1 MPANDNFASAVV
13 LAAGGGTY
21 SGTTVGAGL
30 EASEPLVD
38 AALAGTVW
46 FSYTPTVSGNVTF
59 DTIGSL
65 SDGVLAVYTGSSLAA
80 LTRVAANGFDAT
92 AGAQKIIFYATS
104 GVTYRIQLAYWPGA
118 GNTYTLNRASGGT
131 IPANDSFAS
140 AVALSLGTAVV
151 GDTTGTTL
159 QASEPINYFQTGTL
173 WFKWVATLTA
183 VVNVTVAPEAYGAIV
198 VAYSGTSISTLT
210 ELAVSTDT
218 SSAPTIT
225 FSATTGTTYYIQ
237 LGRDSYVTVHYD
249 MVAVVAAPVN
259 DLFSGATSIAGASGA
274 ITGST
279 SGATM
284 EAGEPTPVAGIGA
297 SVWFDFVPTA
307 SRNVTFNTVGSAIDT
322 VLAAYT
328 GTLVSALTLVTSN
341 DNTSGSASQ
350 ITVPVTAYSHYMIQ
364 LSGAAAASGIYA
376 LNWTT
381 VPPSNDNFSAA
392 AVITGT
398 SGSVSGDNVG
408 ATVESGEPAP
418 VAGQN
423 ASVWYSFTPTATQ
436 SYTLNAVSTTS
447 TYFTPLLA
455 VYTGAAVNALTMVG
469 YATTTL
475 AFTGTA
481 GTTYHIQ
488 VGIDPAMFTVQ
499 GAFSLTW
506 AITPPA
512 NDNFVNSTALT
523 GSTGTY
529 SGNSA
534 GATLQSGEPTPVAG
548 STASVW
554 HKWTPSVSGQVVIDT
569 SGSSFDTVLELFTG
583 SIYGTITSLSL
594 QAYNDDV
601 VGGAGVTYSRITF
614 QAAAGTE
621 YKFTV
626 LAKAGAVPGAYT
638 LHWAPGSSPASND
651 TFAGAA
657 VISGGTGTTSG
668 SNVGCTME
676 AGEPIQTYGQAGS
689 VWFSYTPTITA
700 AINLD
705 TFGSSFDTT
714 LAVFT
719 GSSVGGL
726 TLVASNLDAPAS
738 LQSALVFNTV
748 AGTTY
753 HIQVAGSRGVSGNL
767 DNATGN
773 YVLSWAPNSSVVD
786 GDISWSMTITGVS
799 YLIDPVTYDVTAAS
813 TGTMSGS
820 ISMQTVTDDVVSS
833 SATVSGTFSPIA
845 EQAASMIDT
854 LLLSIGFTTQSVMS
868 ASFVGVLQYLANL
881 GVRNLGYDCLV
892 VNANTNGASLY
903 EGYVFN
909 SFAKIG
915 DNYYGAGAGGIYEL
929 TGATDAGAPIISS
942 IVTMQTRLEVPQ
954 QKNVATS
961 YLGID
966 ATGEVVLSTV
976 TESGAIYDY
985 ILTDHGDG
993 MRTERVLLAK
1003 GVRSDYWQFKLTN
1016 SDGLPMS
1023 LDFIDAVPT
1032 PLGRRV

>member
-21 SGTTVGAGL
+21 SNTTVGAGL

-38 AALAGTVW
+38 TNLAGTVW

-65 SDGVLAVYTGSSLAA
+65 SDGALAAYTGSSLTA
-80 LTRVAANGFDAT
+80 LTRVAASEFDAT
-92 AGAQKIIFYATS
+92 AGAQKIIFYATA
-104 GVTYRIQLAYWPGA
+104 GVTYHIQLAYWSGS
-118 GNTYTLNRASGGT
+118 GNTYTLNWALGGT
-131 IPANDSFAS
+131 IPANDDFAS
-140 AVALSLGTAVV
+140 AVVLSLGTAVV
-151 GDTTGTTL
+151 GDTTGATI
-159 QASEPINYFQTGTL
+159 QASEPIHYGQTGTL

-183 VVNVTVAPEAYGAIV
+183 EATVTVDTGAYGTTV
-198 VAYSGTSISTLT
+198 VAYSGTSISALT
-210 ELAVSTDT
+210 SLALSIDT
-218 SSAPTIT
+218 SSEPPIT
-225 FSATTGTTYYIQ
+225 FSAIAGTTYYIQ
-237 LGRDSYVTVHYD
+237 LGGSRYDTVHYN
-249 MVAVVAAPVN
+249 MTISVVAPDN
-259 DLFSGATSIAGASGA
+259 DLFYYATPIAGASGA
-274 ITGST
+274 ITGTT

-284 EAGEPTPVAGIGA
+284 EAGEPTPVAGVGA

-307 SRNVTFNTVGSAIDT
+307 SRNVTFDTVGSAFDT

-328 GTLVSALTLVTSN
+328 GTLVSALTLITSN

-350 ITVPVTAYSHYMIQ
+350 ITVPVVANSHYMIQ
-364 LSGAAAASGIYA
+364 LSGAAAASDVYA

-392 AVITGT
+392 VVITGA
-398 SGSVSGDNVG
+398 SGSVSGDNIGSTLEV
-408 ATVESGEPAP
+408 GEPAP
-418 VAGQN
+418 VAGQIS
-423 ASVWYSFTPTATQ
+423 SVWYSFTPTVTQ
-436 SYTLNAVSTTS
+436 SYTLNAVSTEA
-447 TYFTPLLA
+447 FFLPLLA
-455 VYTGAAVNALTMVG
+455 VYTGTAVGALTTVG
-469 YATTTL
+469 HATTTL
-475 AFTGTA
+475 TFAGTA

-488 VGIDPAMFTVQ
+488 LAVNPSVVDAQ
-499 GAFSLTW
+499 GPFSLTW
-506 AITPPA
+506 APPPPA
-512 NDNFVNSTALT
+512 NDSLINSTALT

-529 SGNSA
+529 SGTSE
-534 GATLQSGEPTPVAG
+534 GATLESGEPTPVAG

-554 HKWTPSVSGQVVIDT
+554 HKWTPLVAGQVVIDT
-569 SGSSFDTVLELFTG
+569 FGSSFDTVLEVFTG
-583 SIYGTITSLSL
+583 SIYGTVGSLSL
-594 QAYNDDV
+594 QAYNDDT
-601 VGGAGVTYSRITF
+601 VGSAGATYSRITF
-614 QAAAGTE
+614 QAAAGVE
-621 YKFTV
+621 YKFAV
-626 LAKAGAVPGAYT
+626 LAKAGAAPGAYT
-638 LHWAPGSSPASND
+638 LNWAPGQSPAAND
-651 TFAGAA
+651 TFAGAT
-657 VISGGTGTTSG
+657 VISGGEGTISG
-668 SNVGCTME
+668 SNMGCTME
-676 AGEPIQTYGQAGS
+676 AGEPIQTYGQAAS
-689 VWFSYTPTITA
+689 VWFSYTPTTTA

-705 TFGSSFDTT
+705 TFGSNFDTT

-719 GSSVGGL
+719 GSSVSGL
-726 TLVASNLDAPAS
+726 TRIASNLDAPAS
-738 LQSALVFNTV
+738 LQSALSFNTV

-753 HIQVAGSRGVSGNL
+753 HIQVAGSTGVSGNL
-767 DNATGN
+767 DNAMGN
-773 YVLSWAPNSSVVD
+773 YVLNWAPNNSVVD

-833 SATVSGTFSPIA
+833 SATVSGTLSPIA
-845 EQAASMIDT
+845 EQAATMVDT

-892 VNANTNGASLY
+892 VNATTNGASLY
-903 EGYVFN
+903 EGYAFN
-909 SFAKIG
+909 SFANIG
-915 DNYYGAGAGGIYEL
+915 GNYYGAGAGGIYEL
-929 TGATDAGAPIISS
+929 VGATDAGAPIISS
-942 IVTMQTRLEVPQ
+942 IVTMQTRLDVQQ

-976 TESGAIYDY
+976 TEAGVIHDY